1 MYYRNFFIVTSKI
14 KEIQCRLVKTMSAN
28 EIDRKIITS
37 VGIDIGTTT
46 SHLVFSELV
55 LEKNPWSRSRKY
67 EIVERNIKY
76 RGNIFF
82 TPLKDENREIDL
94 DLLLP
99 MLLGEYEKAGI
110 DMSTVDT
117 GAVIVTGESARKENA
132 ETIVERLAMESGKFV
147 AATAGPN
154 FESVIAAYGSGAVEY
169 SKVNDCKVIHTDIGG
184 GSSNI
189 AVIDKG
195 EITATACVNVG
206 GRLIAFNEEGV
217 IIRLEPA
224 GMEILEE
231 KEINAS
237 MGDSLTEEEK
247 KKVAETLAKALI
259 EVLEG
264 KTVLSSLAE
273 DLMMTQKLPEESY
286 YGDLKY
292 SFSGG
297 VAEYIYGH
305 EENNYNDLGRY
316 LGERIAY
323 LAKRRK
329 FKLVETSEKI
339 RATVIGASEF
349 TLQVS
354 GSTTYKSSEFTLPVR
369 NLPVVIPHI
378 KRDMLSE
385 DYVASQITSALER
398 FDIVEGETPLALA
411 FHDPVG
417 IQYNKL
423 KIFSI
428 GLVKALNNTIKKG
441 YPIILVFS
449 TDVGNSVGN
458 VLYRETGTTNVL
470 SIDEISLKEGD
481 FIDIGEPIIGNPVF
495 PVVVKSLVF
504 EA

>member
-1 MYYRNFFIVTSKI
+1 M
-14 KEIQCRLVKTMSAN
+14 
-28 EIDRKIITS
+28 
-37 VGIDIGTTT
+37 
-46 SHLVFSELV
+46 
-55 LEKNPWSRSRKY
+55 
-67 EIVERNIKY
+67 
-76 RGNIFF
+76 
-82 TPLKDENREIDL
+82 
-94 DLLLP
+94 
-99 MLLGEYEKAGI
+99 
-110 DMSTVDT
+110 
-117 GAVIVTGESARKENA
+117 
-132 ETIVERLAMESGKFV
+132 
-147 AATAGPN
+147 
-154 FESVIAAYGSGAVEY
+154 
-169 SKVNDCKVIHTDIGG
+169 
-184 GSSNI
+184 
-189 AVIDKG
+189 
-195 EITATACVNVG
+195 
-206 GRLIAFNEEGV
+206 
-217 IIRLEPA
+217 
-224 GMEILEE
+224 
-231 KEINAS
+231 
-237 MGDSLTEEEK
+237 
-247 KKVAETLAKALI
+247 
-259 EVLEG
+259 
-264 KTVLSSLAE
+264 
-273 DLMMTQKLPEESY
+273 
-286 YGDLKY
+286 
-292 SFSGG
+292 
-297 VAEYIYGH
+297 
-305 EENNYNDLGRY
+305 
-316 LGERIAY
+316 AY

-411 FHDPVG
+411 FHNPVG

-428 GLVKALNNTIKKG
+428 GLVKALSNTIKKG

-504 EA
+504 ES

>member
-1 MYYRNFFIVTSKI
+1 MELANIER
-14 KEIQCRLVKTMSAN
+14 KT
-28 EIDRKIITS
+28 ITS

-55 LEKNPWSRSRKY
+55 LEKNPWSRSKKFQ
-67 EIVERNIKY
+67 IVERNIRY
-76 RGNIFF
+76 RGEIFF
-82 TPLKDENREIDL
+82 TPLMNENTEIDVDKL
-94 DLLLP
+94 MPLLI
-99 MLLGEYEKAGI
+99 GEYKKAGI
-110 DMSTVDT
+110 PVDGVDT

-132 ETIVERLAMESGKFV
+132 ERIVESLALESGKFV

-169 SKVNDCKVIHTDIGG
+169 SKAKRIKLIHTDIGG

-189 AVIDKG
+189 AVIDNG
-195 EITATACVNVG
+195 EIVDTACINVG
-206 GRLIAFNEEGV
+206 GRLIAFDDENRV
-217 IIRLEPA
+217 IRLESA
-224 GMEILEE
+224 GMEVLESIGVQAEIGTILPEE
-231 KEINAS
+231 
-237 MGDSLTEEEK
+237 DK
-247 KKVAETLAKALI
+247 KSAAEALAKVLI
-259 EVLEG
+259 IILEG
-264 KTVLSSLAE
+264 KELSDLSKE
-273 DLMMTQKLPEESY
+273 LMMTPKLKPENY
-286 YGDLKY
+286 RGDIHY

-297 VAEYIYGH
+297 VAEYIYSK

-316 LGERIAY
+316 LGERLRY
-323 LAKRRK
+323 LGKRRK
-329 FKLVETSEKI
+329 FKLVESSERI

-354 GSTTYKSSEFTLPVR
+354 GSTTYRSPSVQLPIR
-369 NLPVVIPHI
+369 NLPVVFPNV

-385 DYVASQITSALER
+385 DYVASQIHSALER
-398 FDIVEGETPLALA
+398 FDIVEGDTALALA

-423 KIFSI
+423 KTFAL
-428 GLVKALNNTIKKG
+428 GLVKALENTIRKEL
-441 YPIILVFS
+441 PIVLVFD

-458 VLYRETGTTNVL
+458 VLKRETGTTNIL

-504 EA
+504 ES